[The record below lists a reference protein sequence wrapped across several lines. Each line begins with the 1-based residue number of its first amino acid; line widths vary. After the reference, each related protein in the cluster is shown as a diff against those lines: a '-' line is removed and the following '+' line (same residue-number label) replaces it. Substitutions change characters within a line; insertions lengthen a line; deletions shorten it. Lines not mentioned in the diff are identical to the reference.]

1 MDGPLKMY
9 LTKPAVRHDLPV
21 ELPNCMYKMKN
32 IHTVRNGAVITDTG
46 HVSTTKE
53 NLDTFDQ
60 VIQFLKKSQTMPEM
74 AALVARQEQI
84 LLQLA
89 DLKRQMLSLKEN
101 LKSGSSGQKISVTN
115 IIATKFD
122 SNDIVINV
130 SPLHPPYFLEVLQKL
145 WNQHIYLN
153 IESYLHST
161 ITELPKETKAFVNKL
176 QTPLPKC
183 GDLPQLTVRI
193 IWKEVGPHAELVVS
207 KVPILGEV
215 NILRY
220 LARVT
225 SSMNYESSKPFELD
239 SILDTCYT
247 LIQAKTKTD
256 RTPLTYCA
264 ISKRLL
270 EMIKLSRENDQLT
283 KKEKKGCYFGGPRQL
298 HYLVLL
304 SVVGNHSL
312 DLRAMLEWIMVSLA
326 EVHLTSDIEQQNF
339 AGEPVA

>member
-9 LTKPAVRHDLPV
+9 LVKPVVRHDLPV

-32 IHTVRNGAVITDTG
+32 IHTIRNGAVITDTG

-60 VIQFLKKSQTMPEM
+60 KNQTMPEM

-101 LKSGSSGQKISVTN
+101 LKSGSSGQKVSVAK
-115 IIATKFD
+115 IITTKFD
-122 SNDIVINV
+122 SNDIVIKV
-130 SPLHPPYFLEVLQKL
+130 SPSHPPYFLEVLQKI
-145 WNQHIYLN
+145 WNKHVYLN

-161 ITELPKETKAFVNKL
+161 ITELPQETKAFVNKL
-176 QTPLPKC
+176 QAPLPKY

-207 KVPILGEV
+207 KAPILGEV

-220 LARVT
+220 LARTT
-225 SSMNYESSKPFELD
+225 SSMNYE
-239 SILDTCYT
+239 
-247 LIQAKTKTD
+247 
-256 RTPLTYCA
+256 
-264 ISKRLL
+264 
-270 EMIKLSRENDQLT
+270 
-283 KKEKKGCYFGGPRQL
+283 
-298 HYLVLL
+298 
-304 SVVGNHSL
+304 
-312 DLRAMLEWIMVSLA
+312 
-326 EVHLTSDIEQQNF
+326 TS
-339 AGEPVA
+339 